1 MNILGVL
8 RFVTILFL
16 LSFGG
21 TVAFVESIDMPV
33 NGVIS
38 DIQHRFVDNGQIVV
52 VASTGSNRPE
62 NEMLFFIDSVNQ
74 ERINLSQTFQARWL
88 SSDEIIVQ
96 QSYET
101 ISGTLGDRVI
111 RVDRHGQLL
120 EVLSD
125 QEGVTNPVPNG
136 LGQWAAPRID
146 LKSGVLQGIEF
157 HGMHEGSWL
166 PSFMRIKVDEELS
179 DLSNIVWSPDSTK
192 LALAAWV
199 KSNRGYVPRIGFV
212 SGAAEGMQMI
222 DDDMSL
228 NARPLFWKNEWVYGA
243 NDKGLFRCGTV
254 KQGCHFIYAPG
265 DGRRIVSG
273 VAAGKEHALLMVQN
287 LRRDPFEI
295 RATEIH
301 KVDFLEGSSSDVLEL
316 PEGIFI
322 SDLDWVSPSEE

>member
-8 RFVTILFL
+8 RFATVLFL
-16 LSFGG
+16 MSFGG
-21 TVAFVESIDMPV
+21 TVAFGESIDMPV

-74 ERINLSQTFQARWL
+74 ERINLSRTAQARWL

-101 ISGTLGDRVI
+101 ISRTLGNRVI
-111 RVDRHGQLL
+111 RIDRHGQLL

-125 QEGVTNPVPNG
+125 QEGVTCPVPNK
-136 LGQWAAPRID
+136 LGQWLALKTD
-146 LKSGVLQGIEF
+146 LKTGVMQGIEF
-157 HGMHEGSWL
+157 HGLHDSSVFS
-166 PSFMRIKVDEELS
+166 SFMEVRQDAQLNR
-179 DLSNIVWSPDSTK
+179 LSNIVWSPDSTK

-222 DDDMSL
+222 DDDVSL

-254 KQGCHFIYAPG
+254 KQDCHFIYAPG

-322 SDLDWVSPSEE
+322 SDLDWVSPSEK